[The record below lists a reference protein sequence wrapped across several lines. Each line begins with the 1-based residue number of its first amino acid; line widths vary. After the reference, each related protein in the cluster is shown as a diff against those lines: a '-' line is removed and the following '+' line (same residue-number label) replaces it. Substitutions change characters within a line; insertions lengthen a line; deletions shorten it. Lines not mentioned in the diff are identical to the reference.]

1 MEDLISTRQLGW
13 VLDRSPESIR
23 EGIRD
28 GDIEGVRLPAGFRIP
43 RAEAI
48 RLARER
54 LEAEAG
60 RQLADRTIER
70 LIDDVIATNERA
82 TGDRPS

>member
-1 MEDLISTRQLGW
+1 MEDLLSTRQLGW
-13 VLDRSPESIR
+13 VLDRSPASIR

-28 GDIEGVRLPAGFRIP
+28 GDIEGVRLPSGFRVP
-43 RAEAI
+43 RAEAL

-60 RQLADRTIER
+60 RQLADRAIER

-82 TGDRPS
+82 TGDLPS